1 MINFGIIEDTN
12 APYGF
17 RVEPKDKKDFKNTK
31 YEMYLDIS
39 YVRMWIDIQDR
50 YFLFLFDKNKNFI
63 SWKQRQKECENFT
76 VKKKSLKMDI

>member
-31 YEMYLDIS
+31 YEMHLDTS
-39 YVRMWIDIQDR
+39 YVRMWISI
-50 YFLFLFDKNKNFI
+50 LG
-63 SWKQRQKECENFT
+63 T
-76 VKKKSLKMDI
+76 KKKRV